1 MNCLE
6 KDNIPAGYKDSAVGI
21 IPQEWEVK
29 PFKNLG
35 TFLRTN
41 TLSREHMNNVEG
53 LALNI
58 HYGDVLVRYG
68 EILDCS
74 KTAIPWVNNSCR
86 ETRLGDRLQNGDIVI
101 SDTAEDY
108 TVGKATEVCNV
119 GNNCV
124 LSGLHTMAFRPPKET
139 FALRYLGYYFNSPA
153 YRAQLYSLIQGI
165 KVCSISKS
173 AISNTYI
180 PVPPMGEQGK
190 IAEILGVWDEA
201 IEKQSRLIERLE
213 VRKRALMQRL
223 LTGRIRLSGF
233 TSPWQKI
240 KLGEIGKTY
249 NGLTG
254 KSKEDFEDGNAKFIP
269 YINVFLNEKV
279 NIDKLGV
286 VSVDE
291 SEKQNKVQ
299 YGDIFFTVSS
309 ETPDEVGMASVL
321 LEYIDDTY
329 LNSFCFGYRL
339 NDFETLNPIFASYIL
354 RGDRFRNFM
363 MVLAQGS
370 TRFNISK
377 NEVMKLRIELPSLPE
392 QKAIAEVLTTADDE
406 IAIHRK
412 KLDALRLQKRGLMQQ
427 LLTGKTRVKI

>member
-1 MNCLE
+1 MTAKN
-6 KDNIPAGYKDSAVGI
+6 NIPAGYKDSAVGI

-29 PFKNLG
+29 RLG
-35 TFLRTN
+35 LVCNFLDNQRVPIKDVDRLGMHGPYPYYGASGIIDYVNDYIFDDELILLGEDGANIINRSTP
-41 TLSREHMNNVEG
+41 LAFMVEG
-53 LALNI
+53 KI
-58 HYGDVLVRYG
+58 
-68 EILDCS
+68 
-74 KTAIPWVNNSCR
+74 WVNNHAHVLRPIEPNNRFYICSYL
-86 ETRLGDRLQNGDIVI
+86 ESI
-101 SDTAEDY
+101 SYDKYNTGTAQP
-108 TVGKATEVCNV
+108 KLNREVCEKI
-119 GNNCV
+119 
-124 LSGLHTMAFRPPKET
+124 L
-139 FALRYLGYYFNSPA
+139 
-153 YRAQLYSLIQGI
+153 
-165 KVCSISKS
+165 
-173 AISNTYI
+173 I
-180 PVPPMGEQGK
+180 PVPPMEEQRK
-190 IAEILGVWDEA
+190 IAEILGVWDKA
-201 IEKQSRLIERLE
+201 IEKQSRLIEKLE
-213 VRKRALMQRL
+213 LRKRALMQRL
-223 LTGRIRLSGF
+223 LTGRTRLPNF
-233 TSPWQKI
+233 TTPWQKI

>member
-1 MNCLE
+1 MMTKN
-6 KDNIPAGYKDSAVGI
+6 NIPEGYKESAVGI

-29 PFKNLG
+29 L
-35 TFLRTN
+35 
-41 TLSREHMNNVEG
+41 
-53 LALNI
+53 
-58 HYGDVLVRYG
+58 
-68 EILDCS
+68 
-74 KTAIPWVNNSCR
+74 
-86 ETRLGDRLQNGDIVI
+86 LGDLCKNIC
-101 SDTAEDY
+101 S
-108 TVGKATEVCNV
+108 
-119 GNNCV
+119 GNN
-124 LSGLHTMAFRPPKET
+124 KERNKNGKYRIYGST
-139 FALRYLGYYFNSPA
+139 GIIGY
-153 YRAQLYSLIQGI
+153 
-165 KVCSISKS
+165 
-173 AISNTYI
+173 SNTYSYNYPTI
-180 PVPPMGEQGK
+180 LIARVGANAGIINRGVGEYDVSDNTLIVCNNNIVYEYDFAYNQLTNYNLNKLVFGSGQPLVTAGQLKRIKLPIPPMEEQRT

-201 IEKQSRLIERLE
+201 IEKQSRLIEKLE
-213 VRKRALMQRL
+213 LRKRALMQHL
-223 LTGRIRLSGF
+223 LTGRTRLPGF
-233 TSPWQKI
+233 TAPWQKV

-279 NIDKLGV
+279 NIDKLEV

-354 RGDRFRNFM
+354 RGDRFRNYM

-377 NEVMKLRIELPSLPE
+377 NEVMKLRIELPSFSE
-392 QKAIAEVLTTADDE
+392 QKAIAEVLTMADNE
-406 IAIHRK
+406 IATHRK

>member
-1 MNCLE
+1 MTTKN
-6 KDNIPAGYKDSAVGI
+6 NIPVGYKDSAVGI

-41 TLSREHMNNVEG
+41 TLSREHMNNMEG

-180 PVPPMGEQGK
+180 PVPPMEEQRK

-201 IEKQSRLIERLE
+201 IEKQSRLIEKLE
-213 VRKRALMQRL
+213 LRKRALMQRL
-223 LTGRIRLSGF
+223 LTGRTRLPGF
-233 TSPWQKI
+233 TTPWQKVKLDEICKRVTRRNEENNQNVMTISAQKGFVSQTDFFNKSVASSTLDNYYLVLKDEFCYNKSYSNGYPMGAI
-240 KLGEIGKTY
+240 KRLKEADKAVVTTLYICFSIADSKRLDINFFEQFCESG
-249 NGLTG
+249 GLNRGLMKVANEGGRAHGLLNVTPT
-254 KSKEDFEDGNAKFIP
+254 DFFSL
-269 YINVFLNEKV
+269 V
-279 NIDKLGV
+279 
-286 VSVDE
+286 
-291 SEKQNKVQ
+291 
-299 YGDIFFTVSS
+299 
-309 ETPDEVGMASVL
+309 ML
-321 LEYIDDTY
+321 LPT
-329 LNSFCFGYRL
+329 
-339 NDFETLNPIFASYIL
+339 
-354 RGDRFRNFM
+354 
-363 MVLAQGS
+363 
-370 TRFNISK
+370 
-377 NEVMKLRIELPSLPE
+377 LPE
-392 QKAIAEVLTTADDE
+392 QKAIAEVLTAADDE
-406 IAIHRK
+406 IATHRK

>member
-1 MNCLE
+1 MTTKN
-6 KDNIPAGYKDSAVGI
+6 NIPAGYKDSAVGI

-29 PFKNLG
+29 PVKYFGKVVTGNTPSTAEVSNYGDEYMFVSPADLSDDKKYI
-35 TFLRTN
+35 LRTEKM
-41 TLSREHMNNVEG
+41 LSSKGYAVSRKMPKGAILYTCIGSTIGKIGIASCELTSNQQINAVICDDNNEYFYYALLFLTG
-53 LALNI
+53 RIKMLA
-58 HYGDVLVRYG
+58 G
-68 EILDCS
+68 EQAVPIIN
-74 KTAIPWVNNSCR
+74 K
-86 ETRLGDRLQNGDIVI
+86 
-101 SDTAEDY
+101 SDFE
-108 TVGKATEVCNV
+108 
-119 GNNCV
+119 
-124 LSGLHTMAFRPPKET
+124 R
-139 FALRYLGYYFNSPA
+139 
-153 YRAQLYSLIQGI
+153 I
-165 KVCSISKS
+165 KL
-173 AISNTYI
+173 A
-180 PVPPMGEQGK
+180 VPPMEEQRK

-201 IEKQSRLIERLE
+201 IEKQSRLIEKLE
-213 VRKRALMQRL
+213 LRKRALMQRL
-223 LTGRIRLSGF
+223 LTGRTRLPGF
-233 TSPWQKI
+233 NTPWQKI

-269 YINVFLNEKV
+269 YINVFSNEKV

-406 IAIHRK
+406 IATHRK

-427 LLTGKTRVKI
+427 LLTGKTRVKV

>member
-1 MNCLE
+1 MTTKN
-6 KDNIPAGYKDSAVGI
+6 NIPAGYKESAVGI

-29 PFKNLG
+29 RLG
-35 TFLRTN
+35 TIAKCFSGGTPK
-41 TLSREHMNNVEG
+41 SESEEM
-53 LALNI
+53 
-58 HYGDVLVRYG
+58 YGGTIPFIRSG
-68 EILDCS
+68 EIHGN
-74 KTAIPWVNNSCR
+74 KTALFLTDDGLRKSSAKVVDVGDLIFALYGANS
-86 ETRLGDRLQNGDIVI
+86 GDCAISQINGAINQAILCIRSSSVINPFLQPYLELQKDRYIAKYLQG
-101 SDTAEDY
+101 
-108 TVGKATEVCNV
+108 GQ
-119 GNNCV
+119 GN
-124 LSGLHTMAFRPPKET
+124 LSGE
-139 FALRYLGYYFNSPA
+139 
-153 YRAQLYSLIQGI
+153 I
-165 KVCSISKS
+165 VCSY
-173 AISNTYI
+173 TI
-180 PVPPMGEQGK
+180 PIPPMEEQRE

-201 IEKQSRLIERLE
+201 IEKQSRLIEKLE
-213 VRKRALMQRL
+213 LRKRALMQRL
-223 LTGRIRLSGF
+223 LTGRTRLPGF
-233 TSPWQKI
+233 TTPWQKV

-254 KSKEDFEDGNAKFIP
+254 KSKEDFEEGNAKFIP
-269 YINVFLNEKV
+269 YINVFSNEKV

-291 SEKQNKVQ
+291 REKQNKVQ

-321 LEYIDDTY
+321 LDEIENTY

-339 NDFETLNPIFASYIL
+339 NDFEILNPIFASYIL
-354 RGDRFRNFM
+354 RGDRFRNYM

-392 QKAIAEVLTTADDE
+392 QKAIAEVLTSADNE
-406 IAIHRK
+406 IATHRK